1 MNGDGHDQALPR
13 AEVPADD
20 RGARL
25 AAAQRH
31 AAGEVDDP
39 VHRRGARQHEARD
52 ERDRPGAHGG
62 DIGQVLGGGAGPDVE
77 AARPVGAEVAALDEH
92 VGAHAVAPVRGG
104 QDRAVVPRA
113 HQDVAAGG
121 QERGDAREEPGLAEV
136 GDDGSAHR
144 LTSRGRSRARSMSS
158 VTSSVYPRPETCH
171 M

>member
-1 MNGDGHDQALPR
+1 MDGDGHDQALPR

-77 AARPVGAEVAALDEH
+77 SARPVGAEVAPLDEH
-92 VGAHAVAPVRGG
+92 VGAHAVAPVGGG

-121 QERGDAREEPGLAEV
+121 QERGDAREDPGLAEV

-158 VTSSVYPRPETCH
+158 VTSSV
-171 M
+171 